1 MDWLVRHC
9 NILQFLWLVVVKQE
23 WLIWQRLKG
32 VVGMWLVV
40 DDEEWCVVEELLLI
54 EHWLRGRG

>member
-1 MDWLVRHC
+1 MRHC
-9 NILQFLWLVVVKQE
+9 NILQFLWLVVVK
-23 WLIWQRLKG
+23 QRLKG